1 MILVKIKIVPCKDF
15 HSMPPLWRPAAAHL
29 KNGSIGWSK
38 QRGLLPAYW
47 SERQKRAE
55 FENKSVMR
63 AEIWGLTMAI
73 REFGCFASQLCQ
85 AWSCISLLLF
95 TEQDAQWTGWTAMN
109 LFSKQNELMRASFQS
124 RINWCSLDW
133 VLSSSQCS
141 AFIFSPLGKDVILS
155 VAWHPLRKRSFEFGF
170 LCLFTLEIYF
180 SENHHVP
187 WWKLYNGKSPPFAL
201 GTMCLAAP

>member
-1 MILVKIKIVPCKDF
+1 
-15 HSMPPLWRPAAAHL
+15 
-29 KNGSIGWSK
+29 
-38 QRGLLPAYW
+38 
-47 SERQKRAE
+47 
-55 FENKSVMR
+55 MR

-141 AFIFSPLGKDVILS
+141 AFIFSPLGKDLILS
-155 VAWHPLRKRSFEFGF
+155 VAWQRLRKWSFEFVVTV
-170 LCLFTLEIYF
+170 LFTLARCFHWIM
-180 SENHHVP
+180 SKVP
-187 WWKLYNGKSPPFAL
+187 HLRLAPCVWLLPKSSWQNTIWRNEQYLNIEWRELLGKSSWGESGKYFARFPHPHKPL
-201 GTMCLAAP
+201 DGFQPLFYFVPQSSWLD

>member
-1 MILVKIKIVPCKDF
+1 
-15 HSMPPLWRPAAAHL
+15 MPPLWRPAAAHL

-73 REFGCFASQLCQ
+73 REFGCFALKLCQ

-109 LFSKQNELMRASFQS
+109 LFSKENELMRASFQS

-141 AFIFSPLGKDVILS
+141 AFIFSPLGKDLILS
-155 VAWHPLRKRSFEFGF
+155 VAWHRLRKRSFEFVI
-170 LCLFTLEIYF
+170 T
-180 SENHHVP
+180 
-187 WWKLYNGKSPPFAL
+187 
-201 GTMCLAAP
+201 